1 MTIYTFSHIQV
12 YGSLLELTNNNIKHG
27 KNNIRDII
35 FTPKTSPMSRWTV
48 KTQASLIRKVQS
60 LISTNGKPHKFAETS
75 RTSTMTASAWTIL
88 QLLGKL
94 EARVLALGSEQERT
108 TAFVNFFSYF
118 KRICLYYFN
127 FRQPPYAPRTRR
139 HYYYS
144 LSWIKHFWVPE
155 MWLPFLD

>member
-12 YGSLLELTNNNIKHG
+12 YSSLLELTNNNIKHG

-48 KTQASLIRKVQS
+48 NTGIFDKESTKPDLDKWKTSR
-60 LISTNGKPHKFAETS
+60 KFAETS